1 MPGDPRSPVSPLQP
15 RQEGVPPTGLVR
27 TDHVHKWLTSIE
39 QHLAEICTI
48 ASESKLNMDQKNK
61 IQHYCRKVTVET
73 GHILIEYQAAKQKA
87 MTNFVALEASL
98 EKEELA
104 DRLSELKVCIKE
116 TAQPK
121 PSSSSYADTVKIRSN
136 TAVRP
141 ATTSSIAIFP
151 ARLTLEEPTKRR
163 PKIIL
168 LGVPSSTTENE
179 LKDCIFEQ
187 NIAEKQPSFS
197 KEKAMSSIRLS
208 HKSGKK
214 EAASCNFILE
224 VTAEIRKLLIHQGR
238 VFINWT
244 SCPVKDFTLVTRC
257 YKCQQYGHS
266 AKFCKDANPTCGHC
280 GTTGHSIKECTKKNQ
295 PEKCATCQRFNK
307 PSTHKTGDD
316 NCPARKSA
324 ELRHLNSID
333 YEGA

>member
-1 MPGDPRSPVSPLQP
+1 MPGDPSSPVSPLQP

-61 IQHYCRKVTVET
+61 IQHYCRKVTLET

-121 PSSSSYADTVKIRSN
+121 PSSSSSYADTVKIRSN

-151 ARLTLEEPTKRR
+151 ASKDHSSEDTKKLVQTLINPEELKLHIRGVRSTKNGGVIISTDGKDDLEKLKKSEVLKTSGLTLEEPTKRR

-168 LGVPSSTTENE
+168 LGVPSTTTENE

-197 KEKAMSSIRLS
+197 KEKAMSSIRLN

-224 VTAEIRKLLIHQGR
+224 VRRMVGELNLMDETETEKLMESEEQ
-238 VFINWT
+238 
-244 SCPVKDFTLVTRC
+244 
-257 YKCQQYGHS
+257 
-266 AKFCKDANPTCGHC
+266 
-280 GTTGHSIKECTKKNQ
+280 E
-295 PEKCATCQRFNK
+295 
-307 PSTHKTGDD
+307 
-316 NCPARKSA
+316 
-324 ELRHLNSID
+324 
-333 YEGA
+333 